1 MIRGHDRA
9 LVTTVG
15 LVVAAAG
22 DVVAGQVWYRTA
34 GHGFTGTELSDGAVE
49 ALSLAALAGVGVT
62 LLLGV
67 WGRRVVGVLIAALG
81 LGMLLVSV
89 LRRTPTTDQLVQV
102 LGVRDTPGAGTAWP
116 WIAVVLGAVTA
127 AVGVGFVLRAHR
139 WTSPSTRFDR
149 DGNGRRRV
157 VASNLDAWKALDAG
171 DDPTDLD
178 GNLAHGASTPR
189 HDPTGRVPGTPT
201 QQE

>member
-15 LVVAAAG
+15 LIAGAAG
-22 DVVAGQVWYRTA
+22 AVVSGQVWYHTA

-67 WGRRVVGVLIAALG
+67 WGRRVVGVLIAVLG
-81 LGMLLVSV
+81 LGTLLVSV
-89 LRRTPTTDQLVQV
+89 LRRIPTTTQLVQV
-102 LGVRDTPGAGTAWP
+102 LGVPDTPGGGTAWP
-116 WIAVVLGAVTA
+116 WVAVVLGAATA

-139 WTSPSTRFDR
+139 WSSPNARFDR
-149 DGNGRRRV
+149 DAGGRQRV

-189 HDPTGRVPGTPT
+189 HDPIGRVPGTPT